1 MGYRVKELRESMGL
15 SQEELARISGV
26 SRTII
31 SGLENGTTR
40 ATTTKT
46 LIKLAEALGCT
57 VDCIFLQMMFNPLN
71 SRVANEGE
79 ELKRRAKLKKSIQ
92 SVQLR

>member
-1 MGYRVKELRESMGL
+1 MYIVFSGLNTCEGGERMGYRVKELRESMGL

-46 LIKLAEALGCT
+46 LIKLAEALGCA
-57 VDCIFLQMMFNPLN
+57 VDCIFFTND
-71 SRVANEGE
+71 V
-79 ELKRRAKLKKSIQ
+79 
-92 SVQLR
+92 